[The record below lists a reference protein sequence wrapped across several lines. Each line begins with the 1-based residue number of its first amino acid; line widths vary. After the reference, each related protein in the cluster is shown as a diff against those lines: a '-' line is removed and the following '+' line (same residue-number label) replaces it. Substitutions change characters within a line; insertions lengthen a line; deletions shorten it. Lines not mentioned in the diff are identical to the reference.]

1 MSSANPLN
9 KKRLSSIGG
18 DKKRQPEWKRNQGS
32 QIKNGELWKYSQVP
46 EKSLAEGLGQA
57 PLEGF
62 EHPEVEE
69 SEKVIQNMLVQN
81 KVAKMKD
88 ASFCDYL
95 IKELSKRAF
104 IALPDPKERLTQ
116 NIIEVC
122 VMERVSALSIL

>member
-1 MSSANPLN
+1 M
-9 KKRLSSIGG
+9 
-18 DKKRQPEWKRNQGS
+18 
-32 QIKNGELWKYSQVP
+32 
-46 EKSLAEGLGQA
+46 
-57 PLEGF
+57 EGF

-69 SEKVIQNMLVQN
+69 SEKVIQNMLVQS